1 MLADELDYV
10 VGVDPHRDTHALAVV
25 HAATAA
31 AVFGA
36 QVAASERGYAEALCL
51 AEREAPGRRA
61 WAIEGTGSYGA
72 GLARFLSRRGEW
84 VLEVGR
90 ARRERR
96 SHAKTDA
103 LDALRAARGVLGKAQ
118 LASPRAAGERE
129 ALRALMVA
137 RAGALAAKKAGLC
150 QLRALLVTCPEPL
163 RSQLRS
169 LTRARLL
176 LRLAAVR
183 PDRDQDAELRGT
195 LIALRALA
203 RRVQALTVE
212 ERELKREIQALVAR
226 LAPPLLDEPGVG
238 PIAAAQVLL
247 SWSHRGRFRSDAA
260 FARLAGAA
268 PIPPPPASSAATG
281 STPAATG
288 NSTAPCTR
296 SSSRGASTTRR
307 QSPTSSGDEP
317 RERACARRSVASSA
331 TSRATSSGCSRRV
344 QWRLDTHRS
353 IPRG

>member
-1 MLADELDYV
+1 MLADKLDFV
-10 VGVDPHRDTHALAVV
+10 VGVDPHRDRHALAIV
-25 HAATAA
+25 HAATGA
-31 AVFGA
+31 AVSEVE
-36 QVAASERGYAEALCL
+36 VAASELGYAQALCL

-72 GLARFLSRRGEW
+72 GLARFLSARGER

-96 SHAKTDA
+96 SHAKTDP
-103 LDALRAARGVLGKAQ
+103 LDALRAARSVLGEAK

-137 RAGALAAKKAGLC
+137 RAGALDGKKAGLC

-163 RSQLRS
+163 RSELRS

-176 LRLAAVR
+176 RRLAAVR
-183 PDRDQDAELRGT
+183 PDRHRDAELRGT

-203 RRVQALTVE
+203 RRVQALTAE
-212 ERELKREIQALVAR
+212 ERELRREIEGLVAQ
-226 LAPPLLDEPGVG
+226 LTPALLDEPGVG
-238 PIAAAQVLL
+238 PIAAAQVLI

-268 PIPPPPASSAATG
+268 PIPASSG
-281 STPAATG
+281 RVLRHRLDPG
-288 NSTAPCTR
+288 
-296 SSSRGASTTRR
+296 GDR
-307 QSPTSSGDEP
+307 QLN
-317 RERACARRSVASSA
+317 RALHAVIV
-331 TSRATSSGCSRRV
+331 SRRKNHAPTISYIERKAREGKSV
-344 QWRLDTHRS
+344 REAMRCLKRYLARHFFRVLEAG
-353 IPRG
+353 PMAA